1 MPFRLD
7 FENGAMANG
16 KGKIEMKKFVKLLAV
31 VLLVVSLPFVYVSAE
46 NAADV
51 SVRVG
56 GLKGPTGMALA
67 HIMTENDGTYAF
79 TLAGAPTEMTD
90 LIIKGDVDIAAVPIN
105 LGSVLYN
112 KTQGGIKG
120 LSLITRG
127 MLYVLEKG
135 DSIKTVADL
144 EGKNIVAA
152 GQGSTPEYVTNYILE
167 TNGVKANVEF
177 KSEHAEVTTLALNG
191 MADIVLVPE
200 PHVTN
205 LMMKDPSYR
214 IALDVTK
221 EFADAA
227 QKNGYENAQ
236 LSMSVV
242 IVRTEFYEKHP
253 DLVAAFMEDLAGS
266 IAFANENVEKAAQ
279 EIAAQGIIPAAAV
292 AEKAL
297 PNCQLVFIA
306 GEDMQ
311 AQAAPLYEILYNAKP
326 ASVGGKV
333 PDDGFYAK

>member
-1 MPFRLD
+1 
-7 FENGAMANG
+7 
-16 KGKIEMKKFVKLLAV
+16 MKKMTKI
-31 VLLVVSLPFVYVSAE
+31 LLVAMMVLSLMIPASLAE
-46 NAADV
+46 NTPV
-51 SVRVG
+51 VRVG
-56 GLKGPTGMALA
+56 GLNGPTGMALA
-67 HIMTENDGTYAF
+67 HIMTENDGTYEF
-79 TLAGAPTEMTD
+79 TMAGAPTELTAQ
-90 LIIKGDVDIAAVPIN
+90 IIAGNVDIAAVPIN

-112 KTQGGIKG
+112 KTQGGVKG

-135 DSIKTVADL
+135 ESIKTVADL

-152 GQGSTPEYVTNYILE
+152 GQGSTPEYVTNYILDA
-167 TNGVKANVEF
+167 NNVKANVEF

-205 LMMKDPSYR
+205 LMMKDPSFR
-214 IALDVTK
+214 VALDITE
-221 EFADAA
+221 EFAAA
-227 QKNGYENAQ
+227 AKKNGYDNAQ

-242 IVRTEFYEKHP
+242 IVRTEFYEAHP
-253 DLVAAFMEDLAGS
+253 ELVAEFLNDLSAS
-266 IAFANENVEKAAQ
+266 ITFANENVEKAAQ
-279 EIAAQGIIPAAAV
+279 EIAQHGILPNAKV

-297 PNCQLVFIA
+297 PSCALVYIA

-311 AQAAPLYEILYNAKP
+311 AQAAPLYEILHSANP

-333 PDDGFYAK
+333 PGEDFYAK

>member
-1 MPFRLD
+1 
-7 FENGAMANG
+7 
-16 KGKIEMKKFVKLLAV
+16 MKKFVKLLAV
-31 VLLVVSLPFVYVSAE
+31 ALLIVSLPFVYVTAE
-46 NAADV
+46 DADV
-51 SVRVG
+51 TVRVG

-67 HIMTENDGTYAF
+67 HMMTENDGSYAF
-79 TLAGAPTEMTD
+79 TLAGAPTEITD
-90 LIIKGDVDIAAVPIN
+90 LIIKGDVDIAAVPVN

-135 DSIKTVADL
+135 ESIKTVADL
-144 EGKNIVAA
+144 EGKTVVAA
-152 GQGSTPEYVTNYILE
+152 GQGSTPEYVTRYILE
-167 TNGVKANVEF
+167 SNNVNANVDF
-177 KSEHAEVTTLALNG
+177 RSEHAEVTTMAVSG
-191 MADIVLVPE
+191 MADIILVPE

-205 LMMKDPSYR
+205 VLMKDPSFR
-214 IALDVTK
+214 IALDITE
-221 EFADAA
+221 EFSAAA

-253 DLVAAFMEDLAGS
+253 ELVKKFMDDLSAS
-266 IAFANENVEKAAQ
+266 IAFSSENVAQAAQ
-279 EIAAQGIIPAAAV
+279 EIAAQGIIPSAAV

-297 PNCQLVFIA
+297 PSCQLVFIA

-311 AQAAPLYEILYNAKP
+311 AQAAPLYEILFNANP

-333 PDDGFYAK
+333 PDDGFYVK

>member
-1 MPFRLD
+1 MLVFS
-7 FENGAMANG
+7 
-16 KGKIEMKKFVKLLAV
+16 LLIPA
-31 VLLVVSLPFVYVSAE
+31 SLAE
-46 NAADV
+46 STPV
-51 SVRVG
+51 VRVG
-56 GLKGPTGMALA
+56 GLNGPTGMALA
-67 HIMTENDGTYAF
+67 HIMTENDGTYEF
-79 TLAGAPTEMTD
+79 TMAGAPTELTAQ
-90 LIIKGDVDIAAVPIN
+90 IIAGNVDIAAVPIN

-112 KTQGGIKG
+112 KTQGGVKG

-127 MLYVLEKG
+127 MLYVLERG

-167 TNGVKANVEF
+167 ANNVKANVEF

-205 LMMKDPSYR
+205 LMMKDPSFR
-214 IALDVTK
+214 VALDITE
-221 EFADAA
+221 EFAAA
-227 QKNGYENAQ
+227 AKKNGYDNAQ

-242 IVRTEFYEKHP
+242 IVRTEFYNDHP
-253 DLVAAFMEDLAGS
+253 ELVAEFLKDLSAS
-266 IAFANENVEKAAQ
+266 ITFANENVEKAAQ
-279 EIAAQGIIPAAAV
+279 EIAQHGIIANAKV

-297 PNCQLVFIA
+297 PSCALVYIA

-311 AQAAPLYEILYNAKP
+311 AQAAPLYEILHAANP

-333 PDDGFYAK
+333 PGEDFYAK

>member
-1 MPFRLD
+1 
-7 FENGAMANG
+7 
-16 KGKIEMKKFVKLLAV
+16 MKKMIKLLAII
-31 VLLVVSLPFVYVSAE
+31 LLAASLPFVCGAEDTSAFVP
-46 NAADV
+46 A
-51 SVRVG
+51 RVA

-67 HIMTENDGTYAF
+67 HMMTENDGSYDF
-79 TLAGAPTEMTD
+79 TLAGAPDELTG
-90 LIIKGDVDIAAVPIN
+90 LIVSGQVDIAAVPVN

-112 KTQGGIKG
+112 KTQGGVKA

-135 DSIKTVADL
+135 DTVHSVQDL
-144 EGKNIVAA
+144 EGKTIVAA
-152 GQGSTPEYVTNYILE
+152 GQGATPEYVTNYILE
-167 TNGVKANVEF
+167 TNGVKANVDF

-205 LMMKDPSYR
+205 LLMKDSSYR
-214 IALDVTK
+214 VALDVTE
-221 EFADAA
+221 EFAAAA

-242 IVRTEFYEKHP
+242 IVRTEFYEAHP
-253 DLVAAFMEDLAGS
+253 EQVAAFMEDLAAS
-266 IAFANENVEKAAQ
+266 ITFANEHVTEAAQ

-297 PNCQLVFIA
+297 PSCQLVFIS
-306 GEDMQ
+306 GEKMQ
-311 AQAAPLYEILYNAKP
+311 AQAAPLYEILYSANP
-326 ASVGGKV
+326 ASVGGQA
-333 PDDGFYAK
+333 PDEAYYVK

>member
-1 MPFRLD
+1 
-7 FENGAMANG
+7 
-16 KGKIEMKKFVKLLAV
+16 MKKMTKI
-31 VLLVVSLPFVYVSAE
+31 LLVAMMVLSLMIPASLAE
-46 NAADV
+46 NTPV
-51 SVRVG
+51 VRVG
-56 GLKGPTGMALA
+56 GLNGPTGMALA
-67 HIMTENDGTYAF
+67 HIMTENDGTYEF
-79 TLAGAPTEMTD
+79 TMAGAPTELTAQ
-90 LIIKGDVDIAAVPIN
+90 IIAGNVDIAAVPIN

-112 KTQGGIKG
+112 KTQGGVKG

-135 DSIKTVADL
+135 DSIKSVSDL

-152 GQGSTPEYVTNYILE
+152 GQGSTPEYVTNYILDA
-167 TNGVKANVEF
+167 NNVKANVEF

-205 LMMKDPSYR
+205 LMMKDPSFR
-214 IALDVTK
+214 VALDITE
-221 EFADAA
+221 EFAAA
-227 QKNGYENAQ
+227 AKKNGYDNAQ

-242 IVRTEFYEKHP
+242 IVRTEFYEAHP
-253 DLVAAFMEDLAGS
+253 ELVAEFLNDLSAS
-266 IAFANENVEKAAQ
+266 ITFANENVEKAAQ
-279 EIAAQGIIPAAAV
+279 EIAQHGILPNAKV

-297 PNCQLVFIA
+297 PSCALVYIA

-311 AQAAPLYEILYNAKP
+311 AQAAPLYEILHSANP

-333 PDDGFYAK
+333 PGEDFYAK